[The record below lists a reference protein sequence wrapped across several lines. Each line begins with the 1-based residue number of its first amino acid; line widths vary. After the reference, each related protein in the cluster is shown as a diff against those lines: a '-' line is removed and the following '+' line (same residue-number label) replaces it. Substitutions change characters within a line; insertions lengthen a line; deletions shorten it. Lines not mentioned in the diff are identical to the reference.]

1 MAVEKF
7 QRMARLGVPTN
18 RARQEA
24 SIRIQSGGWGQ
35 IALTS
40 QSSIQSRPQS
50 APSGIGQPSRMANLG
65 TTSWRTRLP
74 VRQSRKK
81 HQVQIPSRKTSRR
94 RGHLSP
100 LSHLKSRYGLF
111 SPPAPSFFAFSD
123 ASRALRSATSFFMTL
138 RNSFADFAR
147 KAAHRSRS
155 ACASSKDC
163 P

>member
-1 MAVEKF
+1 
-7 QRMARLGVPTN
+7 MARLGVPTN

-65 TTSWRTRLP
+65 STAWRTRLP
-74 VRQSRKK
+74 VRQSRTK
-81 HQVQIPSRKTSRR
+81 HQVQIPSREKSRR

-100 LSHLKSRYGLF
+100 LLHLKSRYGLF
-111 SPPAPSFFAFSD
+111 SPPAPSFFAFSA
-123 ASRALRSATSFFMTL
+123 ASRARVSATSALSKRVLSVGAKLSQDSHRFQSFF
-138 RNSFADFAR
+138 
-147 KAAHRSRS
+147 
-155 ACASSKDC
+155 ASSTDC